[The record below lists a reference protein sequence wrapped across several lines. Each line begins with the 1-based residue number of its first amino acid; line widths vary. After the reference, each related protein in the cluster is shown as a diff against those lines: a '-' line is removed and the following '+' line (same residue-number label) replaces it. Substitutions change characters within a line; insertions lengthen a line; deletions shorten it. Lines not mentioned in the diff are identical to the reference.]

1 MSKFQSFVFC
11 FLSLVL
17 FLSVANVLTPAQ
29 STIFNIPSTDILQKK
44 SFYIEGDFISHLDSY
59 QNGGFQTYGYR
70 TVYGVNK
77 RFEVG
82 FNLFYT
88 RNGRVAPIEFQ
99 PNLKFK
105 VYENEKYGVSAT
117 TGVLVVTSLN
127 RVAGSRTSAQVY
139 ANVSKVIKQT
149 KGTRVTGGFYTIGG
163 GENDFGT
170 KNGVTV
176 GLEQPVKGK
185 FTFIGDWSSG
195 NNRYGYSTAGLNYAF
210 TKRQFLLLGYNFGNS
225 GRGNNAISAFYGLT
239 F

>member
-1 MSKFQSFVFC
+1 M
-11 FLSLVL
+11 
-17 FLSVANVLTPAQ
+17 
-29 STIFNIPSTDILQKK
+29 LQKK
-44 SFYIEGDFISHLDSY
+44 SFYIEGDVISHLDSY

-70 TVYGVNK
+70 TVYGVKK
-77 RFEVG
+77 RLEVG

-88 RNGRVAPIEFQ
+88 RNGRVTPIEFQ
-99 PNLKFK
+99 PNFKFK

-127 RVAGSRTSAQVY
+127 RVARSRTSAQVY

-149 KGTRVTGGFYTIGG
+149 NGTRVTGGFYTIGG
-163 GENDFGT
+163 GESDFGT